1 MKLFLSLEFALFPK
15 KKILTVEKFNIDLC
29 SNMKKISTQKFLNI
43 SNQTVTVIRR
53 HRVVGFHFFVN

>member
-29 SNMKKISTQKFLNI
+29 SNMKKNIDSKISEYI
-43 SNQTVTVIRR
+43 
-53 HRVVGFHFFVN
+53 